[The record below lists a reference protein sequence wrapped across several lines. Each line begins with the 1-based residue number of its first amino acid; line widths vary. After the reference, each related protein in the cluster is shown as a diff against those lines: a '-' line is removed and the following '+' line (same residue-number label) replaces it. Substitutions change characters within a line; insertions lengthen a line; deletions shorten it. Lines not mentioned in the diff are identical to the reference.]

1 MVKHP
6 LRMSLDM
13 RCIINIFESHLPE
26 SIVIRSRLLT
36 AGEKITPTLKT
47 TNQQDKYYSYC
58 SDMHD
63 KAIPN

>member
-6 LRMSLDM
+6 L
-13 RCIINIFESHLPE
+13 NIFESHLPE

-47 TNQQDKYYSYC
+47 IVQRDEYYTLC
-58 SDMHD
+58 SDMHV
-63 KAIPN
+63 KSIPN